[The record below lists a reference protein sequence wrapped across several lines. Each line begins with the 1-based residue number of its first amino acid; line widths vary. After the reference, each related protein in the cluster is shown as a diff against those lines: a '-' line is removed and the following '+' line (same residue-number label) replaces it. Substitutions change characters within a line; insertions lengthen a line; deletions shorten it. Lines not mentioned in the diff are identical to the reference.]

1 MQRRQAAV
9 IMQHRGSAAAC
20 AGPRGKAASAV
31 HRLLQRP
38 PRRGNGEAQPALFE
52 AQRIAR
58 RAVPLVLV

>member
-1 MQRRQAAV
+1 
-9 IMQHRGSAAAC
+9 MQHRGSAAAC